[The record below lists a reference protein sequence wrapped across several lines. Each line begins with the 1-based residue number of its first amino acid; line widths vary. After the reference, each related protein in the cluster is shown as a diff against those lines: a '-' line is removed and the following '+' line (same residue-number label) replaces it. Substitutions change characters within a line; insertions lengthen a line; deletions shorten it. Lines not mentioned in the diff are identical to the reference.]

1 MDLFTGR
8 RRQGRQFERT
18 ALWNALEIEEF
29 GALRVQRLGLDAL
42 RAPGGLRL
50 TRVRVLQNTV
60 LYVGRVAMQALAFLA
75 EKDLAAR
82 TNPAARWPPP
92 RLQHARF
99 FRGTTLPTGRGR
111 ECSVAL
117 RPSSLKLG
125 PGCLRLTCPQGRPGH
140 PAARTG

>member
-1 MDLFTGR
+1 M
-8 RRQGRQFERT
+8 
-18 ALWNALEIEEF
+18 
-29 GALRVQRLGLDAL
+29 DAL

-50 TRVRVLQNTV
+50 TRVRVIQNTV
-60 LYVGRVAMQALAFLA
+60 LNVSWVAMQALAFLA

-82 TNPAARWPPP
+82 TAPAARWPPP

-99 FRGTTLPTGRGR
+99 FWGTTLPTGRGR

-125 PGCLRLTCPQGRPGH
+125 PGCLHLTCPRAPQGH
-140 PAARTG
+140 PEARTG